1 MGPDTRLGLGVPSFK
16 CKASLCDTNGM
27 DDDSEAADASDGLGS
42 ASREAHPWLGQRVRL
57 PILMICLG
65 FAVLGL
71 VRSRSNVL
79 SAGGGDS
86 KVASNA
92 CAPARLPEVMKV
104 RLGPLAE
111 LRASLLP
118 VMASLGGERD
128 PGGVTTPEDI
138 WMGSR
143 PQRLRLSRQ
152 PGGYWPAGYE
162 MRQWARNGSYVVADA
177 LLFAGSSQ
185 ARHYLGQSANP
196 QCHLATT
203 QSWASQPS
211 HALNLVSLELAG
223 FTSYKMILARGQR
236 VYRIVVF
243 RPRRIGTVPSRAER
257 SAGSAMAN
265 DLACQ
270 LAVAGC
276 ASQVQ

>member
-1 MGPDTRLGLGVPSFK
+1 MG
-16 CKASLCDTNGM
+16 
-27 DDDSEAADASDGLGS
+27 DDLEAADASYGLDP
-42 ASREAHPWLGQRVRL
+42 ASRQAHPWLGQRVRL
-57 PILMICLG
+57 PVLMLCLG

-79 SAGGGDS
+79 PAGGGAS
-86 KVASNA
+86 KVASNV
-92 CAPARLPEVMKV
+92 CAPVMLPRVLNIRLD
-104 RLGPLAE
+104 RLVE

-143 PQRLRLSRQ
+143 PQRLRLSRL

-162 MRQWARNGSYVVADA
+162 MRQWARSESYVVADA
-177 LLFAGSSQ
+177 LLFAGSTQ
-185 ARHYLGQSANP
+185 ARRYFGQSANP

-203 QSWASQPS
+203 QSWASKPS
-211 HALNLVSLELAG
+211 HALNLVSLELAD
-223 FTSYKMILARGQR
+223 FTSYKVILARGQR
-236 VYRIVVF
+236 IYRIVLF
-243 RPRRIGTVPSRAER
+243 RPRRVGMPPSRAER
-257 SAGSAMAN
+257 NAGSAMAD